1 MKKDNR
7 RQYIRLSTVLPV
19 EFFLADKDGKKI
31 TPWVQGFTY
40 DIGKGGIRLVVND
53 LWWGFWDK
61 FNQSGNKIF
70 LRIMLPFRREPLFLE
85 AVIKWKESKGLK
97 KFRQY
102 RIGLE
107 FINCK
112 KKKNGP
118 IFRFAV
124 VKKITPVVIGL
135 ILSGFIFFSS
145 FLFWKMSRLA
155 QENKRLV
162 SDHIEILQK
171 NAFLSYSLEENKQ
184 AQEFLSKRKNDLSKQ
199 ITNLEKSIAHLK
211 TEYQKLE
218 KIQEKNKQQLSES
231 AALEEKI
238 SKYNQQLNSLKRE
251 NQFLKSKIEEKEKA
265 TNLIQAEAKEAS
277 AQRQRFTEKV
287 TAGMYDWIKC
297 RQDLIRGLVLSYEGD
312 NSLSEVCFTYDQALA
327 VFVFLKQGDI
337 KRAEKILNFY
347 LQQINKGKKIYNAY
361 FTSGEVFEYVLHS
374 GPKAWIGLAALN
386 YTELTKNKKYLKIA
400 KEIGRF
406 LIKMQDNEGGVV
418 GGPKDSWYSTEH
430 NLDAYAFFK
439 LLYKYTG
446 DIQYEEAALK
456 AKDWISRYSYTQHKI
471 PINRGKGDS
480 TIATDTYTW
489 SVTALGP
496 ATLYSM
502 GMDPEEILKF
512 AEKNCKVTV
521 NFKYNGRKVKVEG
534 FDFAKN
540 KHLARGGIISGEWTS
555 QMILAYEIMA
565 DYFKKKNPT
574 KHKEYLEKAYFYFDQ
589 LQKMIITSPSR
600 AGRVEPCLP
609 YASAPFADTGHGWR
623 TPRGSRTGSLAS
635 TAYFLIAY
643 NGYNP
648 LKAELLN
655 ISLKQTRS
663 PGVLDE

>member
-1 MKKDNR
+1 MKKNER

-19 EFFLADKDGKKI
+19 EFFLADKGGKKI
-31 TPWVQGFTY
+31 TPWVQGFTQ

-61 FNQSGNKIF
+61 FNQPGNKIF
-70 LRIMLPFRREPLFLE
+70 LRIMLPLKKEPLFLE
-85 AVIKWKESKGLK
+85 ALIKWKESKELK
-97 KFRQY
+97 NFRQY

-107 FINCK
+107 FVKGK
-112 KKKNGP
+112 KKKSNS
-118 IFRFAV
+118 IFKFALF
-124 VKKITPVVIGL
+124 KKITPVVIGVV
-135 ILSGFIFFSS
+135 LSGFVFFSS

-155 QENKRLV
+155 RENKRLV

-184 AQEFLSKRKNDLSKQ
+184 AQKFLSKRKDDLSRE
-199 ITNLEKSIAHLK
+199 ITNLEKNITHLK
-211 TEYQKLE
+211 SEYQKLE
-218 KIQEKNKQQLSES
+218 KIQEKNKQQLSELT
-231 AALEEKI
+231 ALEEKI
-238 SKYNQQLNSLKRE
+238 FKYNQQLNSLKRE
-251 NQFLKSKIEEKEKA
+251 NRFLKNKIEEKEKA
-265 TNLIQAEAKEAS
+265 TSVIEAEVKEAS

-287 TAGMYDWIKC
+287 TAGMYDWIKH

-312 NSLSEVCFTYDQALA
+312 NNLRQVCFTYDQALA
-327 VFVFLKQGDI
+327 VFVFLKEGDRE
-337 KRAEKILNFY
+337 RAGKILNFY
-347 LQQINKGKKIYNAY
+347 LGKINKGKKIYNAY
-361 FTSGEVFEYVLHS
+361 FTSGEVFEYALHS
-374 GPKAWIGLAALN
+374 GPQAWIGLAALN
-386 YTELTKNKKYLKIA
+386 YTELTGNRKYLKIA
-400 KEIGRF
+400 KEIGKF
-406 LIKMQDNEGGVV
+406 LIKMQDGEGGVV

-439 LLYKYTG
+439 LLYKHTG
-446 DIQYEEAALK
+446 NIQYKEAASK
-456 AKDWISRYSYTQHKI
+456 AKRWISKYSYTQHKI

-489 SVTALGP
+489 SITALGP
-496 ATLYSM
+496 PTLYSL
-502 GMDPEEILKF
+502 GMDPEEILNF

-540 KHLARGGIISGEWTS
+540 RHLARGGIVSGEWTA
-555 QMILAYEIMA
+555 QMVLAYEIMA
-565 DYFKKKNPT
+565 DYFKEKNPE
-574 KHKEYLEKAYFYFDQ
+574 KYKEYLKKTYFYFDQ

-648 LKAELLN
+648 LKAESLGV
-655 ISLKQTRS
+655 SLKQNRL
-663 PGVLDE
+663 PGALDE